1 MNKIKI
7 LRYMMEGIC
16 CSGSCETVD
25 SEYPEVCAYCR
36 GHNTSEW
43 ARNIP
48 DEDIVKVAK
57 DAFPELYELLESKE
71 AEQTT
76 APSDIRQFILRTAE
90 HMVCGHRQQDYGK
103 PEDSFAQIA
112 RLWNAYLEIDKG
124 ITSVD
129 VAMMM
134 ALLKMARIQT
144 GSATQ
149 DSFVDLAGYAAC
161 GAEIALG
168 GKTCG

>member
-1 MNKIKI
+1 MNKIEI
-7 LRYMMEGIC
+7 LRYFMQGIC
-16 CSGSCETVD
+16 CSGSCETVV
-25 SEYPEVCAYCR
+25 SAYPRLCVYCR
-36 GHNTSEW
+36 TSNQSDW
-43 ARNIP
+43 AKNIP
-48 DEDIVKVAK
+48 EEDIVKVAK

-71 AEQTT
+71 SKQTT
-76 APSDIRQFILRTAE
+76 ATPNIRQFILRTAE

-168 GKTCG
+168 GKDCG